1 MIKDVLIVLDEQFPS
16 CLSKERGSC
25 CIEELF
31 DDWTDEHYS
40 ATIKNVQVETY
51 TSRIDGQEYHRCF
64 LWVLSEVDE
73 NGIPVCKM
81 VE

>member
-40 ATIKNVQVETY
+40 VTIKKCSGRNLY
-51 TSRIDGQEYHRCF
+51 FPD
-64 LWVLSEVDE
+64 
-73 NGIPVCKM
+73 
-81 VE
+81 